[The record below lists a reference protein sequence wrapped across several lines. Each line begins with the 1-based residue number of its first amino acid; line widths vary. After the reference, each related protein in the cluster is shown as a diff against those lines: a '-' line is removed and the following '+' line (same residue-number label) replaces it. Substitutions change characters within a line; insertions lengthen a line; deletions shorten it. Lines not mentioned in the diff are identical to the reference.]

1 MRTFIFFTLFLLL
14 PSISLATDYQG
25 NCTVAFEGSS
35 TLHNFNGKGRCEPF
49 IASENAGIINVP
61 ELIVAVADMDTDNSS
76 RDNKMHKMFEA
87 EKYPLITGM
96 SGPVS
101 LSTIRKTLEENIDS
115 TQPLFFQLKVR
126 DIEKP
131 VTAILQN
138 IVETEDKLTADL
150 AFTLSLADYKL
161 KAPSVLGIIRVGDT
175 IKVTTSFLL
184 EAH

>member
-1 MRTFIFFTLFLLL
+1 MKTFIFFTLFLLL
-14 PSISLATDYQG
+14 PAITLATDYHG

-35 TLHNFNGKGRCEPF
+35 TLHDFNGKGRCEPF
-49 IASENAGIINVP
+49 TASEIAGVINVP
-61 ELIVAVADMDTDNSS
+61 ELTVAVADMDTDNSS
-76 RDNKMHKMFEA
+76 RDNKMRKMFEA

-101 LSTIRKTLEENIDS
+101 LSTIRKVSEENIDS
-115 TQPLFFQLKVR
+115 TQPLLFQLKIR

-138 IVETEDKLTADL
+138 IVETEGKLTADL

-161 KAPSVLGIIRVGDT
+161 KAPTVLGIIRVGDT
-175 IKVTTSFLL
+175 IKVTTSFLF

>member
-61 ELIVAVADMDTDNSS
+61 ELTVAVADMDTDNSS

>member
-1 MRTFIFFTLFLLL
+1 LRTFIFFTFFLLL

-61 ELIVAVADMDTDNSS
+61 ELTVAVADMDTDNSS

-115 TQPLFFQLKVR
+115 TQPLLFQLKVR

>member
-61 ELIVAVADMDTDNSS
+61 ELTVAVADMDTDNSS

-101 LSTIRKTLEENIDS
+101 LSTIRKVSEENIDS
-115 TQPLFFQLKVR
+115 TQPLLFQLKIR

-175 IKVTTSFLL
+175 IKVTTSFLF

>member
-61 ELIVAVADMDTDNSS
+61 ELTVAVADMDTDNSS
-76 RDNKMHKMFEA
+76 RDNKMHKMFET
-87 EKYPLITGM
+87 EKYPLISGM

-101 LSTIRKTLEENIDS
+101 LSTIRKALEENIDS

-138 IVETEDKLTADL
+138 IVETVDKLTADL